1 MSEKR
6 SNAFGPEKGYTPL
19 GDDPKYAHMIPVL
32 DENGLLDSSLFNV
45 DTGSPSGGV
54 LNTQG
59 FYYIDA
65 VNGNDIT
72 GDGSISLPFQTINA
86 AIAADIANAGLNT
99 TVVLSLIGFE
109 GTNYT
114 AGATADNRH
123 EKVVIQS
130 TLGNPATVD
139 SFTFNNAPAGG
150 NVELIVMQGVKVTT
164 TSSSDGSTNYIV
176 DCKEGGFVNA
186 ANTADTGEFY
196 SYGTLNPALS
206 AGFTFN
212 TFINAGL
219 VGYTPTTPGDWTSV
233 PSLVKDALDTLAN
246 DILNK
251 LNVAVGV
258 VAAGEIAVFDDATG
272 DNISSS
278 SILSSALYTTVGDIG
293 GGLSVVDNST
303 APNLTFNTFGDNAH
317 PALTFTEIADVLT
330 VSFLPGNLGHDELA
344 GLGDDDHTIYV
355 HVSTPRTIDAVHTFN
370 PGALGAPF
378 VLGPNATDQLVT
390 GLNAEKLSGDTAA
403 DNVWNAGFADG
414 IEIDNAGIT
423 DTQYMA
429 YDLAQNKFLPAN
441 PLDPDVAQFNA
452 DEILGKTVN
461 DTNIGDNRVLSYNLG
476 TNQLEYVDV
485 LNPAVAQFNANRI
498 QDIIVDLTG
507 IGDGAVI
514 AYDLGSNTFL
524 PSTLNDPD
532 TAQFNADRIQG
543 KTVNDAALADT
554 RVLAYDLGGDE
565 LIYRYIPP
573 ETMAAFNAS
582 QIMDKTINNAAIA
595 DKYALLYDL
604 GGDEIIYG
612 AVPFE
617 ETGVIAIERRYIID
631 NIDLKTLA
639 DHPVLT
645 VPVGQRM
652 VIDEVQV
659 LIKDASGVSI
669 AADVSAGITG
679 DLAKYVTSVTLGAAS
694 ITSGNRIDLTLASL
708 AQLSAGEELSFSV
721 TNVSTATGAHTAT
734 ILFRGTILI

>member
-32 DENGLLDSSLFNV
+32 DENGLLDASLFNV
-45 DTGSPSGGV
+45 DTGSPSGGL

-59 FYYIDA
+59 FYYIDV

-86 AIAADIANAGLNT
+86 AIAADIANAGSNT
-99 TVVLSLIGFE
+99 TVVLSLVGFE
-109 GTNYT
+109 GTNYA

-123 EKVVIQS
+123 EKIVIQS

-150 NVELIVMQGVKVTT
+150 NVELVVMQGVKVST
-164 TSSSDGSTNYIV
+164 TSSTDGSTNYIV

-219 VGYTPTTPGDWTSV
+219 VGYTPTTPGDWTVV

-251 LNVAVGV
+251 LNVAVGP

-278 SILSSALYTTVGDIG
+278 SILASALYTTIGDVG
-293 GGLSVVDNST
+293 GGLSIVDNSA

-330 VSFLPGNLGHDELA
+330 VSFLPGNLNHDELA
-344 GLGDDDHTIYV
+344 GIGDDDHTQYV
-355 HVSTPRTIDAVHTFN
+355 HISTDRTISATHTFN
-370 PGALGAPF
+370 PGVVGVPF
-378 VLGPNATDQLVT
+378 VLGPNAVDQLVT
-390 GLNAEKLSGDTAA
+390 GLNAEKLSGNIASDA
-403 DNVWNAGFADG
+403 VWNAGFADS

-423 DTQYMA
+423 DGQYMS
-429 YDLAQNKFLPAN
+429 YDLAQNKFLPAS
-441 PLDPDVAQFNA
+441 PLNPDVAQFNA
-452 DEILGKTVN
+452 DEILGRAVN
-461 DTNIGDNRVLSYNLG
+461 DTNIGDGRVLTYDLG
-476 TNQLEYVDV
+476 TNQIVYTDV

-498 QDIIVDLTG
+498 QDILVDVVG
-507 IGDGAVI
+507 IGDGAVL

-524 PSTLNDPD
+524 PSTLNDKD
-532 TAQFNADRIQG
+532 IAQFNADRIQG
-543 KTVNDAALADT
+543 KTVDDSAISDT
-554 RVLAYDLGGDE
+554 RVLAYDLGSDS

-573 ETMAAFNAS
+573 ETMAAFNAN
-582 QIMDKTINNAAIA
+582 QIQSKTVNNAAIA
-595 DKYALLYDL
+595 DRYALIYDA
-604 GGDEIIYG
+604 GGDEIIY
-612 AVPFE
+612 ASVPYDE
-617 ETGVIAIERRYIID
+617 AGTVAIERRYIID
-631 NIDLKTLA
+631 DIDLKTLA
-639 DHPVLT
+639 NHPVLT

-652 VIDEVQV
+652 VIDEIQV
-659 LIKDASGVSI
+659 LIKDASGVSV
-669 AADVSAGITG
+669 AAEVSAGITG
-679 DLAKYVTSVTLGAAS
+679 DLIKYVVVTDLGGAS
-694 ITSGNRIDLTLASL
+694 ITSGNRIDLAIANL
-708 AQLSAGEELSFSV
+708 AQVSAGEELTFSV
-721 TNVSTATGAHTAT
+721 TQVATATGAHTAT
-734 ILFRGTILI
+734 VMFRGTILI